1 MMNYDSVSTVVGRIK
16 EDLEHDFRLK
26 NVAMEGNIIGLKR
39 ASTGHWY
46 MNIHDDK
53 ASIRA
58 VLFRNRAGTMMSP
71 VKEGDRVVV
80 TGEVNVYEKGG
91 TFSFIIERLFSQGV
105 GNLQQ
110 QYEKNKAELYAQ
122 GYFDKDNKKELPR
135 FPWKVGVLTSA
146 TGAVLHDIQKIRAER
161 NEYIEVVLY
170 PVPVQGDG
178 AAPKLVKTLEEAGK
192 NRDLDVLILA
202 RGGGSME
209 DLWCF
214 NDPAVVRAVYNTQV
228 PIITAVGHETDT
240 TLVDYAADVR
250 AATPTHAAELAFPSF
265 TDIQLQIAA
274 LTETAGRLMDD
285 CIERRFSQWE
295 RTATRIRLHQYNE
308 FVTVKKDNLNRLVE
322 SARQKTEYLLLQ
334 KQHALDKIK
343 SRAEGMN
350 PTAFLRKGY
359 GQLLQDGE
367 VIAGISAVNR
377 KKPLEVQLVDG
388 IIVAEVKE
396 VIGRGEKNGQIK
408 KL

>member
-1 MMNYDSVSTVVGRIK
+1 MNYDSVSTVVGRIK

-58 VLFRNRAGTMMSP
+58 VLFRNRTGTMMST

-122 GYFDKDNKKELPR
+122 GYFDKDHKKELPR

-178 AAPKLVKTLEEAGK
+178 AVPKLVKALEEAGK

-214 NDPAVVRAVYNTQV
+214 NDPTVVRAVYNTQV

-274 LTETAGRLMDD
+274 LAETAGRLMDD

-377 KKPLEVQLVDG
+377 KKPLEIQLVDG
-388 IIVAEVKE
+388 VIVAEVKE
-396 VIGRGEKNGQIK
+396 VIERGEKNG
-408 KL
+408 

>member
-1 MMNYDSVSTVVGRIK
+1 MNYDSVSTVVGRIK

-58 VLFRNRAGTMMSP
+58 VLFRNRAGTMMST

-91 TFSFIIERLFSQGV
+91 TFSFIIKRLFSQGV

-178 AAPKLVKTLEEAGK
+178 AAPKLVKALEEAGK

-265 TDIQLQIAA
+265 TDIQLQIAV

-308 FVTVKKDNLNRLVE
+308 FVSVKKDNLNRLVE
-322 SARQKTEYLLLQ
+322 SARQKTEDLLLQ

-359 GQLLQDGE
+359 GQLLQNGE
-367 VIAGISAVNR
+367 VIAGITAVNR

-408 KL
+408 KF

>member
-1 MMNYDSVSTVVGRIK
+1 MNYDSVSTVVGRIK

-58 VLFRNRAGTMMSP
+58 VLFRNRTGTMMST

-110 QYEKNKAELYAQ
+110 QYEKNKVELYAQ
-122 GYFDKDNKKELPR
+122 GYFDKDHKKELPR

-178 AAPKLVKTLEEAGK
+178 AVPKLVKALEEAGK

-214 NDPAVVRAVYNTQV
+214 NDPTVVRAVYNTQV

-274 LTETAGRLMDD
+274 LTETAERLMDD
-285 CIERRFSQWE
+285 CIERRLSQWE
-295 RTATRIRLHQYNE
+295 RTTTRIRLHQYNE

-377 KKPLEVQLVDG
+377 KKPLEIQLVDG
-388 IIVAEVKE
+388 VIVAEVKE
-396 VIGRGEKNGQIK
+396 VIERGEKNG
-408 KL
+408 

>member
-1 MMNYDSVSTVVGRIK
+1 MNYDSVSTVVGRIK

-58 VLFRNRAGTMMSP
+58 VLFRNRTGTMMST

-122 GYFDKDNKKELPR
+122 GYFDKDHKKELPR

-178 AAPKLVKTLEEAGK
+178 AAPKLVKALEEAGK
-192 NRDLDVLILA
+192 NHDLDVLILA

-274 LTETAGRLMDD
+274 LAETAGRLMDD

-295 RTATRIRLHQYNE
+295 RTTTRIRLHQYNE
-308 FVTVKKDNLNRLVE
+308 FVTVKKDNLNRLME

-359 GQLLQDGE
+359 GQLVQDGE

-377 KKPLEVQLVDG
+377 KKPLEIQLVDG
-388 IIVAEVKE
+388 VIVAEVKE
-396 VIGRGEKNGQIK
+396 VIERGEKNG
-408 KL
+408 

>member
-1 MMNYDSVSTVVGRIK
+1 MNYDSVSTVVGRIK

-58 VLFRNRAGTMMSP
+58 
-71 VKEGDRVVV
+71 

-178 AAPKLVKTLEEAGK
+178 AAPKLVKALEEAGK

-214 NDPAVVRAVYNTQV
+214 NDPTVVRAVYNTQV

-295 RTATRIRLHQYNE
+295 RTTTRIRLHQYNE
-308 FVTVKKDNLNRLVE
+308 FVTVKKDNLNRLME

-396 VIGRGEKNGQIK
+396 VIERGEKNGQIK

>member
-1 MMNYDSVSTVVGRIK
+1 MNYDSVSTVVGRIK

-58 VLFRNRAGTMMSP
+58 VLFRNRAGTMMNT

-122 GYFDKDNKKELPR
+122 GYFDKDNKKKLPR

-178 AAPKLVKTLEEAGK
+178 AAPKLVKALEEAGK

-308 FVTVKKDNLNRLVE
+308 FVSVKKDNLNRLVE

-359 GQLLQDGE
+359 GQLLQNGE
-367 VIAGISAVNR
+367 VIAGITAVNR

>member
-1 MMNYDSVSTVVGRIK
+1 MNYDSVSTVVGRIK

-58 VLFRNRAGTMMSP
+58 VLFRNRAGTMMST

-178 AAPKLVKTLEEAGK
+178 AAPKLVKALEEAGK

-274 LTETAGRLMDD
+274 LTETAG
-285 CIERRFSQWE
+285 
-295 RTATRIRLHQYNE
+295 
-308 FVTVKKDNLNRLVE
+308 
-322 SARQKTEYLLLQ
+322 
-334 KQHALDKIK
+334 
-343 SRAEGMN
+343 
-350 PTAFLRKGY
+350 
-359 GQLLQDGE
+359 
-367 VIAGISAVNR
+367 
-377 KKPLEVQLVDG
+377 
-388 IIVAEVKE
+388 
-396 VIGRGEKNGQIK
+396 
-408 KL
+408 

>member
-1 MMNYDSVSTVVGRIK
+1 MNYDSVSTVVGRIK

-58 VLFRNRAGTMMSP
+58 VLFRNRAGMMMST

-178 AAPKLVKTLEEAGK
+178 AAPKLVKALEEAGK

-295 RTATRIRLHQYNE
+295 RTTTRIRLHQYNE

-377 KKPLEVQLVDG
+377 KKPLEIQLVDG
-388 IIVAEVKE
+388 VIVAEVKE
-396 VIGRGEKNGQIK
+396 VIERGEKNG
-408 KL
+408 

>member
-1 MMNYDSVSTVVGRIK
+1 MNYDSVSTVVGRIK

-178 AAPKLVKTLEEAGK
+178 AVPKLVKSLEEAGK

-214 NDPAVVRAVYNTQV
+214 NDPTVVRAVYNTQV

-295 RTATRIRLHQYNE
+295 RTTTRIRLHQYNE

-322 SARQKTEYLLLQ
+322 SVRQKTEYLLLQ

-377 KKPLEVQLVDG
+377 KKPLEIQLVDG
-388 IIVAEVKE
+388 VIVAEVKE
-396 VIGRGEKNGQIK
+396 VIERGEKNG
-408 KL
+408 

>member
-1 MMNYDSVSTVVGRIK
+1 MNYDSVSTVVGRIK

-58 VLFRNRAGTMMSP
+58 VLFRNRTGTMMST

-122 GYFDKDNKKELPR
+122 GYFDKDHRKELPR

-178 AAPKLVKTLEEAGK
+178 AVPKLVKALEEAGK

-274 LTETAGRLMDD
+274 LTETAGRLTDD

-295 RTATRIRLHQYNE
+295 RTTTRIRLHQYNE

-359 GQLLQDGE
+359 GQLLQNGE
-367 VIAGISAVNR
+367 VIAGITAVNC

-396 VIGRGEKNGQIK
+396 VIERGEKNG
-408 KL
+408 

>member
-58 VLFRNRAGTMMSP
+58 VLFRNRAGTMMST

-178 AAPKLVKTLEEAGK
+178 AVPKLVKALEEAGK

-214 NDPAVVRAVYNTQV
+214 NDPTVVRAVYNTQV

-295 RTATRIRLHQYNE
+295 RTTTRIRLHQYNE
-308 FVTVKKDNLNRLVE
+308 FVTVKKDNLNRLME

-367 VIAGISAVNR
+367 VIAGISVVNR
-377 KKPLEVQLVDG
+377 KKPLEIQLVDG
-388 IIVAEVKE
+388 VIVAEVKE
-396 VIGRGEKNGQIK
+396 VIERGEKNG
-408 KL
+408 

>member
-1 MMNYDSVSTVVGRIK
+1 MNYDSVSTVVGRIK

-161 NEYIEVVLY
+161 NEYIEVILY

-178 AAPKLVKTLEEAGK
+178 AVPKLVKALEEAGK

-274 LTETAGRLMDD
+274 LTETAERLMDD

-295 RTATRIRLHQYNE
+295 RTTTRIRLHQYNE

-388 IIVAEVKE
+388 VIVAEVKE
-396 VIGRGEKNGQIK
+396 VIERGEKNG
-408 KL
+408 

>member
-1 MMNYDSVSTVVGRIK
+1 MNYDSVSTVVGRIK

-58 VLFRNRAGTMMSP
+58 VLFRNRAGTMMST

-91 TFSFIIERLFSQGV
+91 TFAFIIERLFSHGV

-178 AAPKLVKTLEEAGK
+178 AAPKLVKALEEAGK

-209 DLWCF
+209 DMWCF

-295 RTATRIRLHQYNE
+295 RTTTRIRLHQYNE

-396 VIGRGEKNGQIK
+396 VIKRGEKNG
-408 KL
+408 

>member
-122 GYFDKDNKKELPR
+122 GYFDKDNKKELPH

-161 NEYIEVVLY
+161 NEYIEVILY

-178 AAPKLVKTLEEAGK
+178 AVPKLVKALEEAGK

-214 NDPAVVRAVYNTQV
+214 NDPTVVRAVYNTQV

-274 LTETAGRLMDD
+274 LTETAERLMDD

-295 RTATRIRLHQYNE
+295 RTTTRIRLHQYNE

-322 SARQKTEYLLLQ
+322 SARQKMEYLLLQ

-377 KKPLEVQLVDG
+377 KKPLEIQLVDG
-388 IIVAEVKE
+388 VIVAEVKE
-396 VIGRGEKNGQIK
+396 VIERGEKNG
-408 KL
+408 

>member
-1 MMNYDSVSTVVGRIK
+1 MNYDSVSTVVGRIK

-178 AAPKLVKTLEEAGK
+178 AAPKLVKALEEAGK

>member
-1 MMNYDSVSTVVGRIK
+1 MNYDSVSTVVGRIK

-178 AAPKLVKTLEEAGK
+178 AAPKLVKALEEAGK

-359 GQLLQDGE
+359 GQLLQNGE

-377 KKPLEVQLVDG
+377 KKPLEIQLVDG
-388 IIVAEVKE
+388 VIVAEVKE
-396 VIGRGEKNGQIK
+396 VIERGEKNG
-408 KL
+408 

>member
-1 MMNYDSVSTVVGRIK
+1 MNYDSVSTVVGRIK

-58 VLFRNRAGTMMSP
+58 VLFRNRTGTMMST

-122 GYFDKDNKKELPR
+122 GYFDKDHRKELPR

-178 AAPKLVKTLEEAGK
+178 AVPKLVKALEEAGK

-274 LTETAGRLMDD
+274 LTETAGRLTDD

-295 RTATRIRLHQYNE
+295 RTTTRIRLHQYNE

-396 VIGRGEKNGQIK
+396 VIERGEKNG
-408 KL
+408 

>member
-1 MMNYDSVSTVVGRIK
+1 MNYDSVSTVVGRIK

-58 VLFRNRAGTMMSP
+58 VLFRNRTGTMMST

-178 AAPKLVKTLEEAGK
+178 AVPKLVKALEEAGK

-214 NDPAVVRAVYNTQV
+214 NDPTVVRAVYNTQV

-274 LTETAGRLMDD
+274 LTETAERLMDD

-295 RTATRIRLHQYNE
+295 RTTTRIRLHQYNE

-388 IIVAEVKE
+388 VIVAEVKE
-396 VIGRGEKNGQIK
+396 VIERGEKNG
-408 KL
+408 

>member
-1 MMNYDSVSTVVGRIK
+1 MNYDSVSTVVGRIK

-58 VLFRNRAGTMMSP
+58 VLFRNRAGTMMST

-178 AAPKLVKTLEEAGK
+178 AAPKLVKALEEAGK

-250 AATPTHAAELAFPSF
+250 AATPTHAAELAVPSF

-308 FVTVKKDNLNRLVE
+308 FVSVKKDNLNRLVE

-359 GQLLQDGE
+359 GQLLQNGE
-367 VIAGISAVNR
+367 VIAGITAVNR

-396 VIGRGEKNGQIK
+396 VIERGEKNGQIK

>member
-1 MMNYDSVSTVVGRIK
+1 MNYDSVSTVVGRIK

-161 NEYIEVVLY
+161 NEYIEVILY

-178 AAPKLVKTLEEAGK
+178 AVPKLVKALEEAGK

-209 DLWCF
+209 DLWGF
-214 NDPAVVRAVYNTQV
+214 NAPTVVRAVYNTQV

-295 RTATRIRLHQYNE
+295 RTTTRIRLHQYNE

-322 SARQKTEYLLLQ
+322 SARQKMEYLLLQ

-377 KKPLEVQLVDG
+377 KKPLEIQLVDG
-388 IIVAEVKE
+388 VIVAEVKE
-396 VIGRGEKNGQIK
+396 GIERGEKNG
-408 KL
+408 

>member
-1 MMNYDSVSTVVGRIK
+1 MNYDSVSTVVGRIK

-178 AAPKLVKTLEEAGK
+178 AVPKLVKALEEAGK

-214 NDPAVVRAVYNTQV
+214 NDPTVVRAVYNTQV

-295 RTATRIRLHQYNE
+295 RTTTRIRLHQYNE

-367 VIAGISAVNR
+367 VIAVISAVNR
-377 KKPLEVQLVDG
+377 KKPLEIQLVDG
-388 IIVAEVKE
+388 VIVAEVKE
-396 VIGRGEKNGQIK
+396 VIERGEKNG
-408 KL
+408 

>member
-1 MMNYDSVSTVVGRIK
+1 MNYDSVSTVVGRIK

-58 VLFRNRAGTMMSP
+58 ILFRNRTGTMMST

-122 GYFDKDNKKELPR
+122 GYFDKDHRKELPR

-178 AAPKLVKTLEEAGK
+178 AVPKLVKALEEAGK

-214 NDPAVVRAVYNTQV
+214 NDPTVVRAVYNTQV

-274 LTETAGRLMDD
+274 LTETAGRLTDD

-295 RTATRIRLHQYNE
+295 RTTTRIRLHQYNE

-396 VIGRGEKNGQIK
+396 VIERGEKNG
-408 KL
+408 

>member
-1 MMNYDSVSTVVGRIK
+1 MNYDSVSTVVGRIK

-58 VLFRNRAGTMMSP
+58 VLFRNRAGTMMNT

-91 TFSFIIERLFSQGV
+91 TFSFIIERLFSQGA

-178 AAPKLVKTLEEAGK
+178 AAPKLVKALEEAGK

-295 RTATRIRLHQYNE
+295 RTTTRIRLHQYNE
-308 FVTVKKDNLNRLVE
+308 FVSVKKDNLNRLVE

-359 GQLLQDGE
+359 GQLLQNGE
-367 VIAGISAVNR
+367 VIAGITAVNR

>member
-178 AAPKLVKTLEEAGK
+178 AVPKLVKALEEAGK

-214 NDPAVVRAVYNTQV
+214 NDPTVVRAVYNTQV

-295 RTATRIRLHQYNE
+295 RTTTRIRLHQYNE

-367 VIAGISAVNR
+367 VIAVISAVNR
-377 KKPLEVQLVDG
+377 KKPLEIQLVDG
-388 IIVAEVKE
+388 VIVAEVKE
-396 VIGRGEKNGQIK
+396 VIERGEKNG
-408 KL
+408 

>member
-1 MMNYDSVSTVVGRIK
+1 MNYDSVSTVVGRIK

-178 AAPKLVKTLEEAGK
+178 AAPKLVKALEEAGK

-359 GQLLQDGE
+359 GQLLQNGE

>member
-1 MMNYDSVSTVVGRIK
+1 MNYDSVSTVVGRIK

-161 NEYIEVVLY
+161 NEYIEVILY

-178 AAPKLVKTLEEAGK
+178 AVPKLVKSLEEAGK

-214 NDPAVVRAVYNTQV
+214 NDPTVVRAVYNTQV

-274 LTETAGRLMDD
+274 LTETAERLMDD

-295 RTATRIRLHQYNE
+295 RTTTRIRLHQYNE

-377 KKPLEVQLVDG
+377 KKPLEIQLVDG
-388 IIVAEVKE
+388 VIVAEVKE
-396 VIGRGEKNGQIK
+396 VIERGEKNG
-408 KL
+408 

>member
-1 MMNYDSVSTVVGRIK
+1 MNYDSVSTVVGRIK

-178 AAPKLVKTLEEAGK
+178 AAPKLVKALEEAGK

-308 FVTVKKDNLNRLVE
+308 FVSVKKDNLNRLVE

-359 GQLLQDGE
+359 GQLLQNGE
-367 VIAGISAVNR
+367 VIAGITAVNR

>member
-1 MMNYDSVSTVVGRIK
+1 MNYDSVSTVVGRIK

-178 AAPKLVKTLEEAGK
+178 AAPKLVKALEEAGK

-396 VIGRGEKNGQIK
+396 VIGRAEKNGQIK

>member
-1 MMNYDSVSTVVGRIK
+1 MNYDSVSTVVGRIK

-122 GYFDKDNKKELPR
+122 GYFDKDNKKELPH

-161 NEYIEVVLY
+161 NEYIEVILY

-178 AAPKLVKTLEEAGK
+178 AVPKLVKALEEAGK

-214 NDPAVVRAVYNTQV
+214 NDPTVVRAVYNTQV

-274 LTETAGRLMDD
+274 LTETAERLMDD

-295 RTATRIRLHQYNE
+295 RTTTRIRLHQYNE
-308 FVTVKKDNLNRLVE
+308 FVTVKKDNLNRLME

-377 KKPLEVQLVDG
+377 KKPLEIQLVDG
-388 IIVAEVKE
+388 VIVAEVKE
-396 VIGRGEKNGQIK
+396 VIERGEKNG
-408 KL
+408 

>member
-1 MMNYDSVSTVVGRIK
+1 MNYDSVSTVVGRIK

-161 NEYIEVVLY
+161 NEYIEVILY

-178 AAPKLVKTLEEAGK
+178 AVPKLVKALEEAGK

-214 NDPAVVRAVYNTQV
+214 NDPTVVRAVYNTQV

-274 LTETAGRLMDD
+274 LTETAERLMDD

-295 RTATRIRLHQYNE
+295 RTTTRIRLHQYNE

-322 SARQKTEYLLLQ
+322 SARQKMEYLLLQ

-359 GQLLQDGE
+359 GQLVQDGE

-377 KKPLEVQLVDG
+377 KKPLEIQLVDG
-388 IIVAEVKE
+388 VIVAEVKE
-396 VIGRGEKNGQIK
+396 VIERGEKNG
-408 KL
+408 

>member
-1 MMNYDSVSTVVGRIK
+1 MNYDSVSTVVGRIK

-178 AAPKLVKTLEEAGK
+178 AAPKLVKALEEAGK

-295 RTATRIRLHQYNE
+295 RTTTRIRLHQYNE
-308 FVTVKKDNLNRLVE
+308 FVTVKKDNLNRLME

-377 KKPLEVQLVDG
+377 KKPLEIQLVDG
-388 IIVAEVKE
+388 VIVAEVKE
-396 VIGRGEKNGQIK
+396 VIERGEKNG
-408 KL
+408 

>member
-1 MMNYDSVSTVVGRIK
+1 MNYDSVSTVVGRIK

-178 AAPKLVKTLEEAGK
+178 AVPKLVKSLEEAGK

-214 NDPAVVRAVYNTQV
+214 NDPTVVRAVYNTQV

-295 RTATRIRLHQYNE
+295 RTTTRIRLHQYNE

-377 KKPLEVQLVDG
+377 KKPLEIQLVDG
-388 IIVAEVKE
+388 VIVAEVKE
-396 VIGRGEKNGQIK
+396 VIERGEKNG
-408 KL
+408 

>member
-1 MMNYDSVSTVVGRIK
+1 MNYDSVSTVVGRIK

>member
-1 MMNYDSVSTVVGRIK
+1 MNYDSVSTVVGRIK

-58 VLFRNRAGTMMSP
+58 VLFRNRAGMMMST

-178 AAPKLVKTLEEAGK
+178 AAPKLVKALEEAGK

-265 TDIQLQIAA
+265 TDIQLQIAV

-308 FVTVKKDNLNRLVE
+308 FVSVKKDNLNRLVE

-359 GQLLQDGE
+359 GQLLQNGE
-367 VIAGISAVNR
+367 VIAGITAVNR

-408 KL
+408 KF

>member
-1 MMNYDSVSTVVGRIK
+1 MNYDSVSTVVGRIK

-161 NEYIEVVLY
+161 NEYIEVILY
-170 PVPVQGDG
+170 PVPVQGDE
-178 AAPKLVKTLEEAGK
+178 AVPKLVKALEEAGK

-214 NDPAVVRAVYNTQV
+214 NDPTVVRAVYNTQV

-295 RTATRIRLHQYNE
+295 RTTTRIRLHQYNE

-322 SARQKTEYLLLQ
+322 SARQKMEYLLLQ

-377 KKPLEVQLVDG
+377 KKPLEIQLVDG
-388 IIVAEVKE
+388 VIVAEVKE
-396 VIGRGEKNGQIK
+396 VIERGEKNG
-408 KL
+408 

>member
-1 MMNYDSVSTVVGRIK
+1 MNYDSVSTVVGRIK

-161 NEYIEVVLY
+161 NEYIEVILY

-178 AAPKLVKTLEEAGK
+178 AVPKLVKALEEAGK

-214 NDPAVVRAVYNTQV
+214 NDPTVVRAVYNTQV

-274 LTETAGRLMDD
+274 LTETAERLMDD

-295 RTATRIRLHQYNE
+295 RTTTRIRLHQYNE

-377 KKPLEVQLVDG
+377 KKPLEIQLADG
-388 IIVAEVKE
+388 VIVAEVKE
-396 VIGRGEKNGQIK
+396 VIERGEKNG
-408 KL
+408 

>member
-1 MMNYDSVSTVVGRIK
+1 MNYDSVSTVVGRIK

-58 VLFRNRAGTMMSP
+58 VLFRNRAGTMMNT

-146 TGAVLHDIQKIRAER
+146 TGAVFHDIQKIRAER

-178 AAPKLVKTLEEAGK
+178 AAPKLVKALEEAGK

-295 RTATRIRLHQYNE
+295 RTTTRIRLHQYNE
-308 FVTVKKDNLNRLVE
+308 FVSVKKDNLNRLVE

-359 GQLLQDGE
+359 GQLLQNGE
-367 VIAGISAVNR
+367 VIAGITAVNR

>member
-1 MMNYDSVSTVVGRIK
+1 MNYDSVSTVVGRIK

-122 GYFDKDNKKELPR
+122 GYFDKDHKKELPR

-178 AAPKLVKTLEEAGK
+178 AVPKLVKALEEAGK

-214 NDPAVVRAVYNTQV
+214 NDPTVVRAVYNTQV

-295 RTATRIRLHQYNE
+295 RTTTRIRLHQYNE

-322 SARQKTEYLLLQ
+322 SARQKMEYLLLQ

-377 KKPLEVQLVDG
+377 KKPLEIQLVDG
-388 IIVAEVKE
+388 VIVAEVKE
-396 VIGRGEKNGQIK
+396 VIERGEKNG
-408 KL
+408 

>member
-1 MMNYDSVSTVVGRIK
+1 MNYDSVSTVVGRIK

-178 AAPKLVKTLEEAGK
+178 AAPKLVKALEEAGK

-214 NDPAVVRAVYNTQV
+214 NDPTVVRAVYNTQV

-250 AATPTHAAELAFPSF
+250 AATPTHAAELVFPSF
-265 TDIQLQIAA
+265 TDIQFQIAA

-295 RTATRIRLHQYNE
+295 RTTTRIRLHQYNE
-308 FVTVKKDNLNRLVE
+308 FVTVKKDNLNRLME

-359 GQLLQDGE
+359 GQLVQDGE

-377 KKPLEVQLVDG
+377 KKPLEIQLVDG
-388 IIVAEVKE
+388 VIVAEVKE
-396 VIGRGEKNGQIK
+396 VIERGEKNG
-408 KL
+408 

>member
-1 MMNYDSVSTVVGRIK
+1 MNYDSVSTVVGRIK

-178 AAPKLVKTLEEAGK
+178 AAPKLVKALEEAGK

-396 VIGRGEKNGQIK
+396 VIERGEKNG
-408 KL
+408 